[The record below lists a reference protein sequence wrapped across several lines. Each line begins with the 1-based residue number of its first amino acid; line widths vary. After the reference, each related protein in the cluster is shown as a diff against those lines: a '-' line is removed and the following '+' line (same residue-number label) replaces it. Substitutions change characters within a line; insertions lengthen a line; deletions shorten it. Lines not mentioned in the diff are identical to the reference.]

1 MMTEIQLTPEKDIK
15 MDQGIVGVITNL
27 LDENCICFFSFFF
40 FDLLTDMINLQRN
53 EKRVTIIIEEIQ
65 EYQIHNLTTREK
77 LGMKL
82 RIQIEIKEVV
92 VLVMT
97 IEKT

>member
-1 MMTEIQLTPEKDIK
+1 
-15 MDQGIVGVITNL
+15 
-27 LDENCICFFSFFF
+27 
-40 FDLLTDMINLQRN
+40 MINLQRN

-65 EYQIHNLTTREK
+65 EHQIHNLTTREK